1 MTAGLQWDADAFF
14 EDPQEQSLD
23 GGTTSSGDLWH
34 AISPRWGH
42 SMHTMCSYY
51 GMFPA
56 KVAHYFIERFSTPG
70 DVVVDPF
77 SGRGTT
83 VLQAAADGRVG
94 LANDLSPLAYVLSA
108 AKADPPTWEEI
119 HDHTDRLA
127 RDFKKSGRSELDV
140 SPDIHML
147 YHDNTLRQLV
157 YIRDRLH
164 TRPVHQ
170 WDRCDLML
178 AGCLAG
184 IMHGGWR
191 RDGTS
196 QYLSISMPNTF
207 SMSPSYVSKYIS
219 ENGLKKPDQD
229 VFDRLREKYAR
240 MYLDQPAQGGRVTL
254 NDASRFMIDGSIR
267 PGSANLV
274 LTSPPYLQVVNYG
287 QSNWIRLWLMGIDN
301 VSRDQGAGRRTL
313 DAVLDHRHT
322 YDSYSAFMHRT
333 LDGVEQVLHR
343 DGVAVLVI
351 GDVADPGKEPVPL
364 AARLWGDLEGG
375 SGLRLVELVEDD
387 LPSHSKVTRIWGE
400 TKGQATNRDCALV
413 LARKDGDP
421 DLSRQVDWFES
432 YKDAGPDAAH
442 DRLRAMRFPG

>member
-1 MTAGLQWDADAFF
+1 MTAGSDWDADAFF
-14 EDPQEQSLD
+14 EEPDAQTLD
-23 GGTTSSGDLWH
+23 GGTTSAGDLWH
-34 AISPRWGH
+34 AVSSRWGH

-56 KVAHYFIERFSTPG
+56 KVAHYFIERFSDPG

-83 VLQAAADGRVG
+83 VLQAVADGRVG
-94 LANDLSPLAYVLSA
+94 VANDLSPLAYVLSA
-108 AKADPPTWEEI
+108 AKANPPSWSAI
-119 HDHTDRLA
+119 HEHTDQLERE
-127 RDFKKSGRSELDV
+127 FKKSARRELVV

-147 YHDNTLRQLV
+147 YHDNTLRQL
-157 YIRDRLH
+157 IFLRDRLH
-164 TRPVHQ
+164 RRPVHQ

-207 SMSPSYVSKYIS
+207 SMSPSYVAKYIA
-219 ENGLKKPDQD
+219 ENGLEKPDQD
-229 VFDRLREKYAR
+229 VFERLRDKYAR
-240 MYLDQPAQGGRVTL
+240 MYLDQPADGGQVTL
-254 NDASRFMIDGSIR
+254 NDASKFMLDGSIK
-267 PGSANLV
+267 PGSASLV

-287 QSNWIRLWLMGIDN
+287 QSNWIRLWLMGVDE
-301 VSRDQGAGRRTL
+301 VSRDQGAGRRRL

-322 YDSYSAFMHRT
+322 YDSYAAFMRRT
-333 LDGVEQVLHR
+333 LDGVERVLKR
-343 DGVAVLVI
+343 DGVAVILI

-364 AARLWGDLEGG
+364 AAKLWADLEGT
-375 SGLRLVELVEDD
+375 SGLRLLQMVEDD
-387 LPSHSKVTRIWGE
+387 LPAHNKVTRIWGE

-413 LARKDGDP
+413 LTHRDGNP
-421 DLSRQVDWFES
+421 DLSRSIDWSEP

-442 DRLRAMRFPG
+442 NRLRSLRFAG